1 MNTGEIPR
9 EQWLRL
15 LDDFSK
21 KHEGWMTTLEVID
34 SDLGDQIEGELP
46 LVGISADLKDHEN
59 RIEVI
64 LRRGIEDHVTH
75 IINAP
80 KRLWIKAPDIPTHEA
95 VKVESEDG
103 ATTLVSFNHI
113 ESPDHLLPD
122 DQR

>member
-1 MNTGEIPR
+1 MNTREIPR
-9 EQWLRL
+9 AQWLHL

-21 KHEGWMTTLEVID
+21 KHEGWMTTLELID

-64 LRRGIEDHVTH
+64 LRRGVDEHVTR

-80 KRLWIKAPDIPTHEA
+80 KRLWIKAADIPTHEA
-95 VKVESEDG
+95 VEVESEDG

-122 DQR
+122 